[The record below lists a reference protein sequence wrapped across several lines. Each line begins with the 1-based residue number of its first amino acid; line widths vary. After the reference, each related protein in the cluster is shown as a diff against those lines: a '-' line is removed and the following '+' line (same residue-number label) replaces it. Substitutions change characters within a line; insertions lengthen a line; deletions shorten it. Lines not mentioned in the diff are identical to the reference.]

1 MKFTVRDVQKLW
13 EGRFATLVAGESGLD
28 REVEFYDGMEQPDI
42 KPWLRQNVL
51 MITTG
56 YSIRNDKEAVLRLIE
71 WMDEANAAALAIKTR
86 FFDEFPQEAL
96 ELADKLNLPLF
107 FLNNDAGFAE
117 VVNPI
122 MVGLV
127 EAHNNVALSTRYQMT
142 ETNQK
147 ELNTKLFMEIIHGKI
162 AQEEEAEYK
171 ANALHWPTNSMR
183 LIVFQITR
191 DIQKIFFESEI
202 MDKIYSNVKI
212 YMECKNLWPIVI
224 IRKNECICIIKDMLS
239 KEQVEELCA
248 EMQRRIASRFKY
260 NSVTGISESFAGY
273 LQIETAYRNA
283 QDAVRI
289 CRNTRRSGQIA
300 WIEEE
305 QFEQIMLRLSRD
317 EFSRNYVKDTLVSL
331 KSYDQEHDS
340 HLEETLE
347 AYLRNRG
354 SRKLAA
360 EELFL
365 HRNTMAYRLKQ
376 IEQLLDCD
384 LSSNDHQLRLNF
396 AFKVKEY
403 MEEP

>member
-13 EGRFATLVAGESGLD
+13 AGRFATLVAGEGGLD

-56 YSIRNDKEAVLRLIE
+56 YSIRNDKQAVLQLIE
-71 WMDEANAAALAIKTR
+71 WMNEANGAALAIKTR

-96 ELADKLNLPLF
+96 ELADKLDLPLF

-117 VVNPI
+117 AVNPI

-127 EAHNNVALSTRYQMT
+127 ESHNNVALSTRYQMT
-142 ETNQK
+142 ESNQK

-162 AQEEEAEYK
+162 TQEEEAEYK
-171 ANALHWPTNSMR
+171 ANALHWPTNGMR
-183 LIVFQITR
+183 IIVFQITR

-212 YMECKNLWPIVI
+212 YMECKNLWSIVI
-224 IRKNECICIIKDMLS
+224 IKKNECICIIKDILTKIQM
-239 KEQVEELCA
+239 EEICT
-248 EMQRRIASRFKY
+248 ETQRRIASRFKY
-260 NSVTGISESFAGY
+260 NSVAGVSGSFHGY
-273 LQIETAYRNA
+273 MQIEAAYKNA
-283 QDAVRI
+283 RDAVQI
-289 CRNTRRSGQIA
+289 CRNNRRSSRII
-300 WIEEE
+300 WIEDE
-305 QFEQIMLRLSRD
+305 QFEQIMLRLGRD

-331 KSYDQEHDS
+331 KSHDQEHDS

-347 AYLRNRG
+347 AFLRNHG

-376 IEQLLDCD
+376 IEQLLGCD
-384 LSSNDHQLRLNF
+384 LSSYDHQLRLNF

-403 MEEP
+403 MEES